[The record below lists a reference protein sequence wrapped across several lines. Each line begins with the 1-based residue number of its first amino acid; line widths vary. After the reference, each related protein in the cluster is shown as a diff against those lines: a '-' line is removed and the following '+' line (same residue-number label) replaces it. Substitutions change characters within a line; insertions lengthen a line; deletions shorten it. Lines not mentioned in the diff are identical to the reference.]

1 MPETSANGTVFECH
15 GDPNNPAIAL
25 IHGLGLTRETWR
37 DFIPRLSQD
46 YHVINYDLFGHGQSA
61 PPPQRPSVT
70 LFSEQLNDLLDE
82 LGIAR
87 ARVVGFSL
95 GGMINRRFAM
105 DHPERAM
112 GLVILNSPHDRGE
125 EAQKLVEQRAADTSA
140 GGPGATLDATIERW
154 FTPQFREQKPDVIEE
169 IRHWVLANDPDTY
182 AQCRM
187 VLAHGVKELIRP
199 EPPITHPSLVIT
211 CENDTGSTP
220 KMSHDI
226 ATEIQDAKTIIIP
239 SLQHMGLMERSDLF
253 VEPMLEFLSAIK
265 NP

>member
-61 PPPQRPSVT
+61 PPPQKPSVT